1 MLEEALLWTLKISFP
16 IKCANY
22 LAKIWRELFRFL
34 TATVMEGLRRENTGT
49 WDLKVRDPVD
59 WKSAERK
66 AEILLDMTLRGHQ
79 PKVVKISM
87 ITTIL
92 GELGGICVVRSLTL
106 REDWDEN
113 WNRQGDSR
121 VKWSAQKNKVEG
133 DETSARKDEIKENC
147 NENKKEEQ
155 KEAEK
160 RDAQMW
166 KGVKTCVRKKGKK
179 AQTYKCM
186 DVQKPFKTV

>member
-1 MLEEALLWTLKISFP
+1 MKT
-16 IKCANY
+16 
-22 LAKIWRELFRFL
+22 
-34 TATVMEGLRRENTGT
+34 NTGT

-133 DETSARKDEIKENC
+133 DETSARKDGIKEKYT
-147 NENKKEEQ
+147 EKKKE
-155 KEAEK
+155 K
-160 RDAQMW
+160 RRNKRKQ
-166 KGVKTCVRKKGKK
+166 KKGMH
-179 AQTYKCM
+179 KCEK
-186 DVQKPFKTV
+186 V

>member
-1 MLEEALLWTLKISFP
+1 MLEEALIWTLKVSFP
-16 IKCANY
+16 IKCVNY
-22 LAKIWRELFRFL
+22 LAEIWRELFRFL
-34 TATVMEGLRRENTGT
+34 TATVMEGLRRANTGT

-133 DETSARKDEIKENC
+133 DETSARKDGIKEKYT
-147 NENKKEEQ
+147 EKKKEGT
-155 KEAEK
+155 
-160 RDAQMW
+160 
-166 KGVKTCVRKKGKK
+166 KGSRKKGCANVKRCK
-179 AQTYKCM
+179 NLCEEKR
-186 DVQKPFKTV
+186 QKSTDI